1 MGDALDQ
8 AQDAIQAAEDAHDL
22 DQRQAP
28 LLDALEAFHRSDV
41 AQFCIPAHK
50 CGRGVDA
57 ETIRVVGIEPFLA
70 DAPMHVG
77 LDDRV
82 SARKVLTHAQSLA
95 ADAYDAD
102 HVLFS
107 TNGSTLSVQL

>member
-1 MGDALDQ
+1 MVDALDH
-8 AQDAIQAAEDAHDL
+8 AQDRIQQAEDSNDL
-22 DQRQAP
+22 DQRRAP
-28 LLDALEAFHRSDV
+28 LLEALEAFHDSDV

-57 ETIRVVGIEPFLA
+57 ETVRVVGIEPFLA

-95 ADAYDAD
+95 AAAYDAD
-102 HVLFS
+102 QVL
-107 TNGSTLSVQL
+107 